1 MDERQQA
8 VDLFN
13 AVWRQMER
21 TDRTPDDDAAMVHM
35 AHASVHHWAQA
46 GTEVNLARGEWQVSR
61 VYTVVGRGEPAL
73 WHAQRCLDLCTRH
86 GFVDW
91 DLAYAHEAMARAYAV
106 LGDAAACGRH
116 VVAAREVEIAEDDD
130 RELVE
135 KDLATITGVH

>member
-1 MDERQQA
+1 MDERQAA

-21 TDRTPDDDAAMVHM
+21 TDRTPDEDAAMVHM

-61 VYTVVGRGEPAL
+61 VYTVIGRGEPAL

-86 GFVDW
+86 DLDDW

-106 LGDAAACGRH
+106 LCDAAACARH
-116 VVAAREVEIAEDDD
+116 IALAREVEIAEDDD

-135 KDLATITGVH
+135 KDLASIT

>member
-1 MDERQQA
+1 MNERQVA

-21 TDRTPDDDAAMVHM
+21 TDRSPDDDAAMVHM
-35 AHASVHHWAQA
+35 AHASVHHWAQV

-61 VYTVVGRGEPAL
+61 VYTVVGRGDSAL
-73 WHAQRCLDLCTRH
+73 WHAQRCLELCTRN
-86 GFVDW
+86 GFADW

-106 LGDAAACGRH
+106 LGDAEACARH
-116 VVAAREVEIAEDDD
+116 IVAAREVAIAEDDD

-135 KDLATITGVH
+135 KDLASITVG